1 MRSKDQ
7 ILLENLYTTILESF
21 FSVPEELYKEIK
33 DDVYKNIEI
42 IRKEGRSRYLQKKQ
56 YKIDFTGTQ
65 WEFLNDLNE
74 TFYVNV
80 EFSFSDKGFY
90 REFDKTIHL
99 GLNNVDR
106 IIMDVLEHEF
116 AHYIQY
122 RIADY
127 KKFVKKIPPSRNVIG
142 GLPPKKY
149 ANLDNVTVRGY
160 KKGSTETRRI
170 SHSHRPIE
178 IYPDILSSVRSL
190 QYQFQEKYPEYDP
203 NKDFGNEHLKMSQTN
218 DWEKRKKEFFV
229 EFLKALDQEKSFGHF
244 GLASYT
250 FKGFKKISPEV
261 YNFAKKKAYEGF
273 MNYTD
278 NFNKST
284 HKGKTNEIQDRV
296 ETSKRTLDLGK
307 GKTIVLT
314 NRPVL
319 EDKSKES
326 LCFDLS
332 GILDWENVLNNFPNE
347 KIPQISYIFDTILS
361 DTGIKKPFRYIYKMP
376 IEFKK
381 IKKVFQRLNILSK
394 TKRPFTGNP
403 FKQLKG
409 FDINNLDLEK
419 FYKTIYK
426 FLADQYETENEEDKN
441 TIRRFIEYCYNN
453 PKLSKED
460 KFFESLATN
469 ELKTF
474 QNIRANNN

>member
-1 MRSKDQ
+1 MKSKDQ

-42 IRKEGRSRYLQKKQ
+42 IRKEGRSRYLQKKE

-80 EFSFSDKGFY
+80 EFSLNDKGFY
-90 REFDKTIHL
+90 RDFNKTIHL

-116 AHYIQY
+116 SHYIQY

-127 KKFVKKIPPSRNVIG
+127 KKFVKKIFPSSIG

-149 ANLDNVTVRGY
+149 ANLDNVTVSGY
-160 KKGSTETRRI
+160 KKGSTKTRRI
-170 SHSHRPIE
+170 PHAHRPIE

-203 NKDFGNEHLKMSQTN
+203 SKDFGNEHLKISQTN
-218 DWEKRKKEFFV
+218 DWEKKKKEFFV
-229 EFLKALDQEKSFGHF
+229 EFLKALDLKKSFGHF
-244 GLASYT
+244 GLASYI
-250 FKGFKKISPEV
+250 FKSFKKKSPEV

-284 HKGKTNEIQDRV
+284 HKGKINEIQDRV
-296 ETSKRTLDLGK
+296 ETSKKTLDLGK

-314 NRPVL
+314 NRPSARN
-319 EDKSKES
+319 KSNE
-326 LCFDLS
+326 LFFDLS
-332 GILDWENVLNNFPNE
+332 GILDWENVVNDFPN
-347 KIPQISYIFDTILS
+347 KNIPQISYIFDTILS
-361 DTGIKKPFRYIYKMP
+361 DIGIMYNMP

-403 FKQLKG
+403 FKQLKK

-426 FLADQYETENEEDKN
+426 FLADHYETENEEDKN
-441 TIRRFIEYCYNN
+441 TIRRFIEYCYND

-460 KFFESLATN
+460 KFFESLATD

-474 QNIRANNN
+474 QSIRANNN